1 MHDKGG
7 RTWWTGIEAFIIVI
21 DRKLYIKK
29 VMCMSFR
36 VLGSC
41 EKYNERHSGRWWREL
56 TGQGAF
62 EFIKVTSPYETIVG
76 PVVLDTV
83 ECS

>member
-1 MHDKGG
+1 
-7 RTWWTGIEAFIIVI
+7 
-21 DRKLYIKK
+21 
-29 VMCMSFR
+29 MSFR